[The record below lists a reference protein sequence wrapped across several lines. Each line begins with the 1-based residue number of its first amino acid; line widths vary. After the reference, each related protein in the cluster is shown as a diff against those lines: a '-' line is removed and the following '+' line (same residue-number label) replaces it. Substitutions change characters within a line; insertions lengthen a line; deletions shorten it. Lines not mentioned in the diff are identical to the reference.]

1 MQIPDVTSR
10 ARWGVLLAIGL
21 GTFMSALDGSVVNI
35 TLPVVRE
42 SFGASVATVEWV
54 VTIYLL
60 VVSGLLLSVGRLGD
74 LRGHRR
80 VYTTGFL
87 IFLLGSVLCGLAP
100 SAGYLIA
107 ARAAQAVGAS
117 MLFANAPA
125 ILTKSFPPE
134 MRGRALGLQATM
146 TYLGLTVGPSV
157 GGWLT
162 TALGWRW
169 VFYINLPVGLL
180 ALALALRFVPRDS
193 GSGAAEEFDLRG
205 AWTFTGGLVAL
216 LLALNQGHAW
226 GWTAWPT
233 VTLLAGSLVLM
244 GLFLRLERRVA
255 APMLDLSLF
264 RSRTFS
270 AAAASAV
277 LNYVCVYMVL
287 FLMPFYLQQ
296 ARGLSPAEAGL
307 LLTAQPMLMAIV
319 APLSG
324 SLSDRIG
331 TRLPS
336 VLGMGLLGLGLFLL
350 SSLDLES
357 PPGVMVA
364 MLAVAG
370 LGIGIFASP
379 NNSALMGA
387 APRHRQGI
395 AAGVLALAR
404 NVGMVMGVGLAGA
417 VFTTVLGR
425 AGALEAASIVS
436 AMRASYLLAAGVAV
450 AGMGIAALR
459 S

>member
-1 MQIPDVTSR
+1 M
-10 ARWGVLLAIGL
+10 
-21 GTFMSALDGSVVNI
+21 
-35 TLPVVRE
+35 
-42 SFGASVATVEWV
+42 
-54 VTIYLL
+54 
-60 VVSGLLLSVGRLGD
+60 
-74 LRGHRR
+74 
-80 VYTTGFL
+80 
-87 IFLLGSVLCGLAP
+87 
-100 SAGYLIA
+100 
-107 ARAAQAVGAS
+107 
-117 MLFANAPA
+117 
-125 ILTKSFPPE
+125 
-134 MRGRALGLQATM
+134 
-146 TYLGLTVGPSV
+146 
-157 GGWLT
+157 
-162 TALGWRW
+162 
-169 VFYINLPVGLL
+169 
-180 ALALALRFVPRDS
+180 PRDS

-205 AWTFTGGLVAL
+205 ALTFTGGLVAL

-226 GWTAWPT
+226 GWTALPT

-331 TRLPS
+331 TRIPS

-357 PPGVMVA
+357 ARVVIVVS
-364 MLAVAG
+364 LAVAG

-425 AGALEAASIVS
+425 DGAVEAASIVS
-436 AMRASYLLAAGVAV
+436 AMRAS
-450 AGMGIAALR
+450 
-459 S
+459 